1 MTRILIEFSVYGD
14 NLSQDKFTDI
24 IKTNPTFVCNKGDK
38 IKGIKVEREHEDN
51 TWSYNFGFF
60 DELDL
65 GLLLS
70 KFESIIIPNLDEISK
85 YIKSNLLESK
95 LLIVVQIED
104 NQTPAL
110 YFERRILN
118 LLDKLNA
125 DIDLDTYVY

>member
-14 NLSQDKFTDI
+14 NLSPEEFT
-24 IKTNPTFVCNKGDK
+24 KVTKLKPTFFCYKGDVV
-38 IKGIKVEREHEDN
+38 KGIKVHRVEEVN
-51 TWSYNFGFF
+51 LWSYDFNYFE
-60 DELDL
+60 ELDL
-65 GLLLS
+65 GIILN

-85 YIKSNLLESK
+85 YIKSNLLESR
-95 LLIVVQIED
+95 LSIVVKIED
-104 NQTPAL
+104 NQAPAL